1 MIEKEQ
7 CFKHRNKIYD
17 DIVSFAYKDCGNP
30 GIKNTYHCTL
40 LKQANGH
47 EICKGIL

>member
-17 DIVSFAYKDCGNP
+17 DIVSFVYEDP
-30 GIKNTYHCTL
+30 EIRE
-40 LKQANGH
+40 LKIPITARH
-47 EICKGIL
+47 